1 MRKNVTQTLSWWI
14 LWGSHGDY
22 FQRRWSTMVTWT
34 KSRCH
39 KLRLWLWIISGG
51 GAINW
56 SANNCLRDQIIR
68 GNLFS
73 QMEVLSHGGAGRET
87 NRLVVRFQP
96 SGSECSSIAE
106 ANLPILP
113 ASPTSPGYVPARTHL
128 RTSWLGDHMGNVGN
142 IFSFSLCFPRMPPSL
157 PPP

>member
-22 FQRRWSTMVTWT
+22 FQRRWSTMVMWT

-56 SANNCLRDQIIR
+56 SANNWLRDQIIR

-113 ASPTSPGYVPARTHL
+113 ASPTSPGYVHARTHL
-128 RTSWLGDHMGNVGN
+128 RTSWLGDHVGIGN
-142 IFSFSLCFPRMPPSL
+142 IFSFSLCCFPRMPASL